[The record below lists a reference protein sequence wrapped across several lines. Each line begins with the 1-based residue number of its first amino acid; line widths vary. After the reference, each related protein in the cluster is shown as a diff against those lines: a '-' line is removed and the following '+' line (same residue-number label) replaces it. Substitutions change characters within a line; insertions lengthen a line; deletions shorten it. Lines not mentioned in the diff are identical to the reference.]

1 MRWPFGSG
9 SPGRKR
15 RIELKTR
22 GELQAMRASGLTLAG
37 ILDSVRG
44 SAAAGITTGRLDE
57 VARQALIDA
66 GATSSFLGYQGFPA
80 AICTS
85 VNDEVIHGIP
95 GDRVLQAGDL
105 LSVDAGCIVD
115 GWHADAAWSIVVPGD
130 PAQMDDDQNT
140 ADQQL
145 IDAAW
150 AALWAGVAAAKAGAR
165 LGDVSAAIEAA
176 AGDYAPIKDFGG
188 HGIGTAMHMDPYVAN
203 RGKPGRGQRLV
214 PGTALAIEPMLAAG
228 RGAVSERS
236 DGWTVV
242 TRDGRRGAH
251 VEHTIAVLS
260 DGVTVLTARDRGASG
275 LSELGVEPVNLDL

>member
-1 MRWPFGSG
+1 
-9 SPGRKR
+9 
-15 RIELKTR
+15 
-22 GELQAMRASGLTLAG
+22 MRASGLALAG
-37 ILDSVRG
+37 ILDSVKA

-66 GATSSFLGYQGFPA
+66 GATSNFLGYQGFPA

-95 GDRVLQAGDL
+95 GEKVLQAGDL

-130 PAQMDDDQNT
+130 PAQMDAEQNA
-140 ADQQL
+140 ADQRL
-145 IDAAW
+145 IDTAW
-150 AALWAGVAAAKAGAR
+150 DALWAGVAAAKAGSR
-165 LGDVSAAIEAA
+165 LGDVSAAIGAA
-176 AGDYAPIKDFGG
+176 SGDYAPIRDFGG
-188 HGIGTAMHMDPYVAN
+188 HGIGSAMHMEPFVAN
-203 RGKPGRGQRLV
+203 KGRRGRGRTLV
-214 PGTALAIEPMLAAG
+214 PGTALAIEPMLTSS
-228 RGAVSERS
+228 RDAVSELP

-251 VEHTIAVLS
+251 VEHTVAVLS

-275 LSELGVEPVNLDL
+275 LGPLGVEPVDLDL